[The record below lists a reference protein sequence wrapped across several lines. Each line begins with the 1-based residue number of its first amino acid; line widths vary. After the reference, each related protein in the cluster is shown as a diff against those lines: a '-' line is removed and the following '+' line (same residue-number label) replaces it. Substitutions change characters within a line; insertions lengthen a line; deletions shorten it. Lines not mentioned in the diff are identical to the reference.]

1 MQETTTLAQLPQT
14 HKSASAS
21 KQTDFLLLR
30 APELGIQK
38 SNKIRSTSKFSV
50 VLSDPQ
56 QKATQ
61 YVKYLKHN
69 LLDGITNQRS
79 SKQKLIKP
87 QKLCGGGASDF
98 KSSVSDSVKVAMSS
112 PCLGLPIQTT

>member
-1 MQETTTLAQLPQT
+1 MQETTTLAQLHQT
-14 HKSASAS
+14 NKSASAS
-21 KQTDFLLLR
+21 KQADFLLR

-38 SNKIRSTSKFSV
+38 SNNIRSSSKFSV

-56 QKATQ
+56 QRATQ

-79 SKQKLIKP
+79 SKQKRIKP
-87 QKLCGGGASDF
+87 QQLCGGAPDF